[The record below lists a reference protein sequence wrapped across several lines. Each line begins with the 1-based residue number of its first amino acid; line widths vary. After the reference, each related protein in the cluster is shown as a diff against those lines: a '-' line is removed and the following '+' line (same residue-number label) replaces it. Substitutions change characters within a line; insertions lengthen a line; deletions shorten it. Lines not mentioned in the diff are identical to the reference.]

1 MPHEGKENPAVQ
13 GVPQV
18 KYTQVAAKQLS
29 LAELFEERFQA
40 GLQGPL
46 HFRVE
51 LSAPDGPSTGGGK
64 QALQHIKLV
73 APDGSGTIVIGSA
86 NAQAQ
91 TAEVRTFEQIA
102 ELYAQRYRGA
112 AIPVDIVKYRELC
125 QDLASFL
132 RAMKLNVSMVDVASS
147 IERLPPSEG
156 SSWQLVAIVIGVGVA
171 AFGILVVFA
180 MLLRR

>member
-73 APDGSGTIVIGSA
+73 APDGSGTIVIGSTFIA
-86 NAQAQ
+86 LNLLSDLLY
-91 TAEVRTFEQIA
+91 RT
-102 ELYAQRYRGA
+102 LDPRTRT
-112 AIPVDIVKYRELC
+112 
-125 QDLASFL
+125 
-132 RAMKLNVSMVDVASS
+132 
-147 IERLPPSEG
+147 
-156 SSWQLVAIVIGVGVA
+156 
-171 AFGILVVFA
+171 
-180 MLLRR
+180 

>member
-1 MPHEGKENPAVQ
+1 MQ

-18 KYTQVAAKQLS
+18 KYTHVAAKQLS
-29 LAELFEERFQA
+29 LVELFDERFQA
-40 GLQGPL
+40 GLEGPV

-51 LSAPDGPSTGGGK
+51 LAAPDGPSTGGGK
-64 QALQHIKLV
+64 QALQHLKLV
-73 APDGSGTIVIGSA
+73 AADGGGTIVIGSA

-91 TAEVRTFEQIA
+91 TAEIRTFEQIA
-102 ELYAQRYRGA
+102 ELYAQRYHGA
-112 AIPVDIVKYRELC
+112 AIPVDIVRYRALC

-132 RAMKLNVSMVDVASS
+132 RAMKLEVSMVDVESS
-147 IERLPPSEG
+147 IERLAPPPSES

-180 MLLRR
+180 LLLRR